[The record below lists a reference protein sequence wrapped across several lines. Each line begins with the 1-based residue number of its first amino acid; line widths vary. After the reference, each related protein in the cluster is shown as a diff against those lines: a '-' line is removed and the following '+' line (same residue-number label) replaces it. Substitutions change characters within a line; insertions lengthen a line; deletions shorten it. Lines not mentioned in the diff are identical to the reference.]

1 MKILADGAERL
12 GIRLTP
18 DQLSCFEE
26 YYRELTDWNQR
37 MNLTAITDYHEVQVR
52 HFLDSLTLAL
62 VIPPPQE
69 GLPVR
74 LIDVGTGAG
83 LPGIP
88 LKILYPSIKL
98 TLLESVA
105 KKTRFLRHL
114 VDRLKLED
122 VEIIAGRAEDA
133 AREPSLRERFDYA
146 VARAVSPLCT
156 LTELTLP
163 FCRLG
168 GQVITPKKGNI
179 TEEIEVATSAIAL
192 LGGELQEVKSVY
204 LPEFGEERKLVVISK
219 VRPTPAKYPRRA
231 GMPAKQPLL
240 N

>member
-18 DQLSCFEE
+18 DQLSHFEE
-26 YYRELTDWNQR
+26 YYRELIEWNQR
-37 MNLTAITDYHEVQVR
+37 MNLTAITDYREVQVR
-52 HFLDSLTLAL
+52 HFLDSLTLAM
-62 VIPPPQE
+62 VIPPPPE
-69 GLPVR
+69 GVAVR

-98 TLLESVA
+98 TLLESVM

-122 VEIIAGRAEDA
+122 VEVIAARAEDA
-133 AREPSLRERFDYA
+133 AREPSHRERYDYA
-146 VARAVSPLCT
+146 VARAVAPLCT
-156 LTELTLP
+156 LAELTLP

-168 GQVITPKKGNI
+168 GHVIAPKKGNI
-179 TEEIEVATSAIAL
+179 AEEMEVASSAIPL
-192 LGGELQEVKSVY
+192 LGGELQEVRSIY
-204 LPEFGEERKLVVISK
+204 LPELGEERKLVIICK
-219 VRPTPAKYPRRA
+219 MRPTPTKYPRRA
-231 GMPAKQPLL
+231 GTPAKQPLL